1 MFQSKDQALD
11 LQNGA
16 QVLRSFHEWMVQQSH
31 AAKATNQK
39 DQNSEL
45 DNQAS
50 RKASYLSPTVAS
62 REPSADSSITPD
74 PPIDLTQQAN
84 ISPVAGN
91 RPSAGKH
98 IFRVVVSGLSIAI
111 VVAVVWLTSRDDQ
124 TRNLVK
130 LWGHSSVIWLSSA
143 LGTPGRDSE
152 AAAKPSSKDQ
162 AASTPMATSTPSKE
176 FAELQERLQTVV
188 NDLAVLRRNVEQLS
202 IKQERRIGDSAP
214 AQPTGQDVT
223 KKTSSL
229 VNDLA
234 LLQRD
239 VEQLSSKQEQ
249 MSRDIATVQATEQ
262 SVSEKISSLTK
273 AAPVHPMSRKNIPR
287 VVHAEAPRQ
296 SATASVPPQTSPA
309 GAESAID
316 QPPRPPLPI
325 PMSTETPSPV
335 H

>member
-11 LQNGA
+11 LRNGA

-31 AAKATNQK
+31 AAKSTNQK

-188 NDLAVLRRNVEQLS
+188 NDPLS
-202 IKQERRIGDSAP
+202 YG
-214 AQPTGQDVT
+214 V
-223 KKTSSL
+223 TSSSY
-229 VNDLA
+229 
-234 LLQRD
+234 
-239 VEQLSSKQEQ
+239 LSSRSEGSETVRQR
-249 MSRDIATVQATEQ
+249 SRPDR
-262 SVSEKISSLTK
+262 
-273 AAPVHPMSRKNIPR
+273 M
-287 VVHAEAPRQ
+287 
-296 SATASVPPQTSPA
+296 
-309 GAESAID
+309 
-316 QPPRPPLPI
+316 LPKK
-325 PMSTETPSPV
+325 
-335 H
+335 HLR

>member
-11 LQNGA
+11 LRNGA

-31 AAKATNQK
+31 AAKSTNQK

-62 REPSADSSITPD
+62 REPSANSSITPD

>member
-11 LQNGA
+11 LRNGA

-31 AAKATNQK
+31 AAKSTNQK

-234 LLQRD
+234 VLRRD

>member
-31 AAKATNQK
+31 AAKSTNQK

-62 REPSADSSITPD
+62 REPSANSSITPD

-214 AQPTGQDVT
+214 AEPAEQDVT

-273 AAPVHPMSRKNIPR
+273 AAPVHPMSRKNIPS

>member
-31 AAKATNQK
+31 AAKSTNQK
-39 DQNSEL
+39 AQFSDLN
-45 DNQAS
+45 NQAS
-50 RKASYLSPTVAS
+50 RKASYLSPTIAS
-62 REPSADSSITPD
+62 QEPSTDSSTTPE
-74 PPIDLTQQAN
+74 PPIDLSQQVN

-98 IFRVVVSGLSIAI
+98 LFRVVVSGLLIAI
-111 VVAVVWLTSRDDQ
+111 VVAVMWLTSRDDQ
-124 TRNLVK
+124 TRKLVK

-202 IKQERRIGDSAP
+202 
-214 AQPTGQDVT
+214 
-223 KKTSSL
+223 
-229 VNDLA
+229 
-234 LLQRD
+234 
-239 VEQLSSKQEQ
+239 SKQEQ

-262 SVSEKISSLTK
+262 SVSEKISSLTR
-273 AAPVHPMSRKNIPR
+273 AAPVHAMSRQN
-287 VVHAEAPRQ
+287 VH
-296 SATASVPPQTSPA
+296 
-309 GAESAID
+309 
-316 QPPRPPLPI
+316 
-325 PMSTETPSPV
+325 
-335 H
+335 

>member
-11 LQNGA
+11 LRNGA

-31 AAKATNQK
+31 AAKSTNQK

-143 LGTPGRDSE
+143 LGTPGRDSD
-152 AAAKPSSKDQ
+152 AAAEPSSKDQ

-176 FAELQERLQTVV
+176 FAELQERLQTV
-188 NDLAVLRRNVEQLS
+188 
-202 IKQERRIGDSAP
+202 
-214 AQPTGQDVT
+214 
-223 KKTSSL
+223 

>member
-31 AAKATNQK
+31 AAKSTNQK

-50 RKASYLSPTVAS
+50 RKASYFSPTVAS

-98 IFRVVVSGLSIAI
+98 IFRVVVSGLSIAS

-124 TRNLVK
+124 TRKLVK
-130 LWGHSSVIWLSSA
+130 LWGYSSVIWLSSA

-152 AAAKPSSKDQ
+152 AAAEPSSKDQ

-176 FAELQERLQTVV
+176 FAELRERLQTVV

-202 IKQERRIGDSAP
+202 SKQEQRNGDSAP
-214 AQPTGQDVT
+214 AEPAEQDVT
-223 KKTSSL
+223 KKKSSL

-239 VEQLSSKQEQ
+239 VEQLSSEQEQ

-296 SATASVPPQTSPA
+296 SAAASVPPQTSPA

>member
-31 AAKATNQK
+31 AAKSTNQK

-45 DNQAS
+45 DSQA
-50 RKASYLSPTVAS
+50 RKASYFSPTVAS
-62 REPSADSSITPD
+62 REPADSSITPE

-91 RPSAGKH
+91 RPSAGKQV
-98 IFRVVVSGLSIAI
+98 FRVVVSGLLIVI
-111 VVAVVWLTSRDDQ
+111 VVAVVWLASRDDQ
-124 TRNLVK
+124 SKKLVK
-130 LWGHSSVIWLSSA
+130 VLGHSSVIWLSSA
-143 LGTPGRDSE
+143 LGTRGRDSE
-152 AAAKPSSKDQ
+152 AAAEPSSKNQ
-162 AASTPMATSTPSKE
+162 AASTPVATSTSAKE

-188 NDLAVLRRNVEQLS
+188 NDLAVLRRNIEQLS
-202 IKQERRIGDSAP
+202 SKQEQRSGGSAA
-214 AQPTGQDVT
+214 AQATEQDVGE
-223 KKTSSL
+223 KTSLL

-234 LLQRD
+234 LLRRN

-249 MSRDIATVQATEQ
+249 MSRDIATVQATGQ

-273 AAPVHPMSRKNIPR
+273 AASVHAMSRKNIPR
-287 VVHAEAPRQ
+287 VVHAEAPTQ
-296 SATASVPPQTSPA
+296 SAAASVPPQTSPA
-309 GAESAID
+309 GVDAAID

-325 PMSTETPSPV
+325 PMSAETPSPV

>member
-11 LQNGA
+11 LRNGA

-31 AAKATNQK
+31 AAKSTNQK

-249 MSRDIATVQATEQ
+249 MFRDIATVQATEQ

>member
-31 AAKATNQK
+31 AAKTTSQK
-39 DQNSEL
+39 AQFSEL
-45 DNQAS
+45 DNQA
-50 RKASYLSPTVAS
+50 RKASYFSPTVAS

-124 TRNLVK
+124 TRKLVK

-152 AAAKPSSKDQ
+152 AAAEPSSKDQ

-176 FAELQERLQTVV
+176 FAELRERLQTVV

-202 IKQERRIGDSAP
+202 IKQEQRIGDSAP
-214 AQPTGQDVT
+214 AQSAEQDVT

-229 VNDLA
+229 VN
-234 LLQRD
+234 
-239 VEQLSSKQEQ
+239 EQLSSKQEQ

-262 SVSEKISSLTK
+262 SVSEEISSLSK

-296 SATASVPPQTSPA
+296 SAAASVPPQTSPA

>member
-1 MFQSKDQALD
+1 MEPQNVSIQRSSSRPSKW
-11 LQNGA
+11 
-16 QVLRSFHEWMVQQSH
+16 R
-31 AAKATNQK
+31 
-39 DQNSEL
+39 
-45 DNQAS
+45 AS
-50 RKASYLSPTVAS
+50 SPFIPRMDGPTVS
-62 REPSADSSITPD
+62 CREIDKPKGSKFGTGQSGVSEGILFVTHCSVPRTSADSSITPD

-188 NDLAVLRRNVEQLS
+188 NDPLS
-202 IKQERRIGDSAP
+202 FG
-214 AQPTGQDVT
+214 V
-223 KKTSSL
+223 TSSSY
-229 VNDLA
+229 
-234 LLQRD
+234 
-239 VEQLSSKQEQ
+239 LSSRSEGSETVRQR
-249 MSRDIATVQATEQ
+249 SR
-262 SVSEKISSLTK
+262 
-273 AAPVHPMSRKNIPR
+273 PNRM
-287 VVHAEAPRQ
+287 
-296 SATASVPPQTSPA
+296 
-309 GAESAID
+309 
-316 QPPRPPLPI
+316 LPKK
-325 PMSTETPSPV
+325 
-335 H
+335 HLR

>member
-31 AAKATNQK
+31 AAKSTNQK

>member
-1 MFQSKDQALD
+1 
-11 LQNGA
+11 
-16 QVLRSFHEWMVQQSH
+16 MVQQSH
-31 AAKATNQK
+31 AAKSTNQK

-124 TRNLVK
+124 TRKLVK
-130 LWGHSSVIWLSSA
+130 LWGYSSVIWLSSA
-143 LGTPGRDSE
+143 LGTPGRDSD
-152 AAAKPSSKDQ
+152 AAAEPSSKDQ
-162 AASTPMATSTPSKE
+162 AASTPVATSTPAKE

-202 IKQERRIGDSAP
+202 SKQEQRIGDSAP
-214 AQPTGQDVT
+214 AQATEQDVT

-234 LLQRD
+234 VLRRD

-262 SVSEKISSLTK
+262 SVSEKISSLTR
-273 AAPVHPMSRKNIPR
+273 AAPVHAMSRKNVPR
-287 VVHAEAPRQ
+287 VVHAEAP
-296 SATASVPPQTSPA
+296 TVGCSVRPPA
-309 GAESAID
+309 G
-316 QPPRPPLPI
+316 LPCRHGI
-325 PMSTETPSPV
+325 THRSTPSSAFASAY
-335 H
+335 

>member
-31 AAKATNQK
+31 AAKTTSQK
-39 DQNSEL
+39 AQFSEL
-45 DNQAS
+45 DNQA
-50 RKASYLSPTVAS
+50 RKASYFSPTVAS

-124 TRNLVK
+124 TRKLVK

-152 AAAKPSSKDQ
+152 AAAEPSSKDQ

-176 FAELQERLQTVV
+176 FAELRERLQTVV

-202 IKQERRIGDSAP
+202 IKQEQRIGDSAP
-214 AQPTGQDVT
+214 AQSAEQDVT

-229 VNDLA
+229 VN
-234 LLQRD
+234 
-239 VEQLSSKQEQ
+239 EQLSSKQEQ

-262 SVSEKISSLTK
+262 SVSEKISSLSK

-296 SATASVPPQTSPA
+296 SAAASVPPQTSPA